1 MGRTDRG
8 KTLWEE
14 AWEELAPG
22 DLPGDLED
30 IARSRGM
37 QAARRIV
44 EVAGGGNL
52 SIPRSSMGNHMRA
65 LARHIPGDL
74 LNHLRDDWHA
84 SMPYIPSRST
94 IIRIYRDQRLLRE
107 WDGQNEFALA
117 QRWALSVVRVRQLI
131 REQMQAAQTEL
142 ELSDE

>member
-65 LARHIPGDL
+65 LARHIPSDL
-74 LNHLRDDWHA
+74 LTHLRDDWHA

-107 WDGQNEFALA
+107 FDGTNEFALA

-131 REQMQAAQTEL
+131 REQMQAAQTQL